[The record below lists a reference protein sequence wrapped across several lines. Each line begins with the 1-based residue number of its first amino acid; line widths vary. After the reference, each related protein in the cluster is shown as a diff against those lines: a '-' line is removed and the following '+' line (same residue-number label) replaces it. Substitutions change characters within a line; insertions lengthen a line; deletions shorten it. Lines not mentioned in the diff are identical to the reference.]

1 MNIFNLDASIALN
14 SDDFVQG
21 IQKAMESGGK
31 IVESMSK
38 ASASVR
44 QYQEKLKS
52 ISEEYSAQSAKANE
66 LAEKQQSLT
75 DKVNKNR
82 ESVEKAAEKVASSEE
97 RYNSLSESLSQSQER
112 YNTLS
117 EALTRTIEEFG
128 EESEEAQKA
137 RESLEKA
144 GDTVY
149 KYQQRVEKTENSM
162 EKYKQ
167 QLEKAKSQLSQNNS
181 ALQAIN
187 AEINLNNDAL
197 TENRKAA
204 KSAIE
209 ESNKIGVIPKLFAK
223 ASEGIKKI
231 SSGFNSA
238 KEKASELIRKIPGV
252 SKAIEFKNTGIARLK
267 SDFQALGVVSQAFK
281 EKLSPI
287 TKIIKNIAS
296 AAAKISFNAAKIGIQ
311 AFANEV
317 KKLPSK
323 ATEALKTTGEKLKNI
338 AKTVSTVALAAV
350 GAASAAVVGFGKT
363 AVDSGMNFDK
373 SMSQVAATMG
383 KTVDEVA
390 DLREFAKKMGSETVF
405 SATEAADALNYMAL
419 AGYDSEKSMAMLPN
433 VLNLAS
439 AGNMDLAMASD
450 MITDSQSALGLSM
463 EETNQLVDK
472 MAKASSK
479 SNTSVSQL
487 GDAILTV
494 GGTAKK
500 LKGGT
505 TELATVLGILADNG
519 IKGSEGGTQ
528 LRNMLNSLIS
538 PTEDAIEMLN
548 VMGTS
553 LYDSEGN
560 MRSLNDVFTDL
571 KKGMSGLETQEEK
584 DLVLTTIFNTRDL
597 KGAEALISNVGDR
610 FNELSGYINDSA
622 GAAESMAKTQLDNLA
637 GDVTLFKSALE
648 GVQIAVSDQLNPT
661 LRDFVKFATDGLSD
675 ITKAF
680 ETGDLDSAINAVGKF
695 LADMTSKILQT
706 IPKVIEVASSIISS
720 FGKILAER
728 FPSIAKGILAQLSGL
743 ARNISN
749 EAPEMIQGFSEIL
762 ENVSEWIKN
771 NSGLLIPEVMNMI
784 KSIATGIKDT
794 LPDIMSS
801 VTDIIIFIGDTLA
814 DNSDL
819 LLDSGLQI
827 ITAIIQGITKNSNK
841 IINNFSK
848 ILKNIA
854 DWFDKNGD
862 TLISAGHEMLQA
874 IFDGLSENMSNMT
887 ESITKIITFI
897 VKIISDNLPLIIN
910 IALNI
915 LGVFAQAILNNLP
928 LLIDSA
934 INIILSLAQYIS
946 ENIDSIVSAVID
958 VVLKIAEILTDPD
971 TLTALIDAA
980 IAILMS
986 LAQSII
992 DNLPELIDR
1001 LPELVQGI
1009 VDGIVENLPKLL
1021 DAAIKINEKLAEFL
1035 TNEENADKIITAAFE
1050 IITTLVKG
1058 AGDVLYK
1065 LGELADDMMQKI
1077 ADELGLGEA
1086 YEWGKDLILNF
1097 CNGIKDWYT
1106 KEGGLEDTMEDFG
1119 ERIYDWLHH
1128 STPEKG
1134 PLKDDDKW
1142 GGDFADNFINGIK
1155 SRENSLSKTIKNTAD
1170 ILGELSETS
1179 HINVDVGLMAKDT
1192 LNGFEMTDV
1201 SADANIPIIANSS
1214 YISQNNGIQTNSE
1227 YEKNSPIVVENLNIN
1242 MEGMNFSS
1250 EYEMERF
1257 INMIAEKL
1265 QARSI
1270 WKTRGTGGVIF

>member
-1 MNIFNLDASIALN
+1 MNIFDLDASISLN
-14 SDDFVQG
+14 SEDFVQG

-44 QYQEKLKS
+44 QYQEKLKN

-197 TENRKAA
+197 NENRKAA

-287 TKIIKNIAS
+287 TNIIKNIAS
-296 AAAKISFNAAKIGIQ
+296 AAAKISFNAAKIGVQ

-323 ATEALKTTGEKLKNI
+323 AADALKATGEKLKNI
-338 AKTVSTVALAAV
+338 AKTVSTAALAAV

-363 AVDSGMNFDK
+363 AVDAGMNFDK

-390 DLREFAKKMGSETVF
+390 DLREFAKKMGSETAF
-405 SATEAADALNYMAL
+405 SATEAAEGLNILAMAGL
-419 AGYDSEKSMAMLPN
+419 NADEQIASLET
-433 VLNLAS
+433 VLNTAS
-439 AGNMDLAMASD
+439 AGNLDLATSASY
-450 MITDSQSALGLSM
+450 ITGAVKGFSDSMDNAQYYADLI
-463 EETNQLVDK
+463 
-472 MAKASSK
+472 AKGATLA
-479 SNTSVSQL
+479 NTSVSGL
-487 GDAILTV
+487 G
-494 GGTAKK
+494 
-500 LKGGT
+500 
-505 TELATVLGILADNG
+505 
-519 IKGSEGGTQ
+519 
-528 LRNMLNSLIS
+528 
-538 PTEDAIEMLN
+538 
-548 VMGTS
+548 
-553 LYDSEGN
+553 
-560 MRSLNDVFTDL
+560 
-571 KKGMSGLETQEEK
+571 
-584 DLVLTTIFNTRDL
+584 
-597 KGAEALISNVGDR
+597 EA
-610 FNELSGYINDSA
+610 FSA
-622 GAAESMAKTQLDNLA
+622 GAATVATYGQNAESFTISLLRLAEQNVTGAEASTALTRAMADLYTPTAEAQGALDELGISAYDSYGNARDFNEVIDELNGKLSTMDDQLKSTYTSTIFTSYGMKAFNKMTTSSAETVNKFTDGLAHASDGIGAAAQQAETQLDNLA

-648 GVQIAVSDQLNPT
+648 GVQIAVSEQLTPT
-661 LRDFVKFATDGLSD
+661 LRNFVTLAKDGLSD

-695 LADMTSKILQT
+695 LADMTVKILQT
-706 IPKVIEVASSIISS
+706 IPKVIEVASSVISS
-720 FGKILAER
+720 FGKTLAER

-749 EAPEMIQGFSEIL
+749 EAPEMIQGFSEML
-762 ENVSEWIKN
+762 ENVAEWLKS

-784 KSIATGIKDT
+784 KSIATGIKDN
-794 LPDIMSS
+794 LPDMMSS
-801 VTDIIIFIGDTLA
+801 VTDILIFIGNTLS

-827 ITAIIQGITKNSNK
+827 ITAIIQGITKNSTK
-841 IINNFSK
+841 LINNFSK

-862 TLISAGHEMLQA
+862 TLISTGHRMLQV
-874 IFDGLSENMSNMT
+874 IFNGLSENMSSMT

-928 LLIDSA
+928 LLLEAA

-946 ENIDSIVSAVID
+946 ENIDNIVSAVID
-958 VVLKIAEILTDPD
+958 VVLKIVEILTDPD
-971 TLTALIDAA
+971 TLTALVDAA

-1021 DAAIKINEKLAEFL
+1021 EAAIKIILELGKYLIDP
-1035 TNEENADKIITAAFE
+1035 ENLKNIFDAGSE
-1050 IITTLVKG
+1050 IIHSIVDGLQR
-1058 AGDVLYK
+1058 YFF
-1065 LGELADDMMQKI
+1065 KI
-1077 ADELGLGEA
+1077 ANIAKDIIKKIKDNLSLDDIKT
-1086 YEWGKDLILNF
+1086 WGKDMIDNF
-1097 CNGIKDWYT
+1097 IQGIKENAEKLWEEIKNIGQGIKDLLGFS
-1106 KEGGLEDTMEDFG
+1106 E
-1119 ERIYDWLHH
+1119 
-1128 STPEKG
+1128 PEKG
-1134 PLKDDDKW
+1134 PLSNFHT
-1142 GGDFADNFINGIK
+1142 FAPDMIDLFTKGIK
-1155 SRENSLSKTIKNTAD
+1155 ENKKSIFSEIKD
-1170 ILGELSETS
+1170 IATGIRDTFSEPISVSTG
-1179 HINVDVGLMAKDT
+1179 IYAKGT
-1192 LNGFEMTDV
+1192 LNGFEMPDI
-1201 SADANIPIIANSS
+1201 SADTSIPIVANGS
-1214 YISQNNGIQTNSE
+1214 YISQHNGIQTNFE
-1227 YEKNSPIVVENLNIN
+1227 YEKSSPIVVENLNIN

-1270 WKTRGTGGVIF
+1270 WKARGTGGVIF